1 MIIAVI
7 VLGIAVVILAL
18 LLIQIK
24 IGSGNTVEQIQR
36 IKDQDTNNL
45 VNLEIGM
52 GDPALINEI
61 NSLLK
66 MIRQERIF
74 YNRKS
79 HDLEQMMTNISH
91 DLRTPLTSALGYV
104 RLAQYETTDEA
115 ERTRELEITERKL
128 RRLQELIDQ
137 FFEFYKVISEGKQPE
152 MTQINLIGVLEESIS
167 HYYDDYNDRGRRIEF
182 ESEKS
187 NVPILSN
194 KDMLMRVFDNLINN
208 AMKHGR
214 ETLFITVDP
223 REREI
228 VFKNNTQDKNLDPDH
243 VFDEFYTTDASRT
256 AGSTGLGMA
265 IAKQFIEI
273 LGGSI
278 NASVVGEDFI
288 VTIKLGLTA

>member
-45 VNLEIGM
+45 VNLEMGM

-214 ETLFITVDP
+214 ETLYIDVDP
-223 REREI
+223 HERI
-228 VFKNNTQDKNLDPDH
+228 VTLKNNTAEKNLDPSH
-243 VFDEFYTTDASRT
+243 VFDEFYTTQTSRT

>member
-1 MIIAVI
+1 MLIAVI
-7 VLGIAVVILAL
+7 LLGVLSFILIII
-18 LLIQIK
+18 LIQVK
-24 IGSGNTVEQIQR
+24 IGSMNTVEQIQR
-36 IKDQDTNNL
+36 IKEEDTNNL
-45 VNLEIGM
+45 VNQELGLA
-52 GDPALINEI
+52 DSALINEI

-66 MIRQERIF
+66 MIRDERII

-104 RLAQYETTDEA
+104 RLAQYENTDEA
-115 ERTRELEITERKL
+115 ERARELETTERKL
-128 RRLQELIDQ
+128 CRLEELIEQ

-152 MTQINLIGVLEESIS
+152 LSQLNLIGVIEESVS
-167 HYYDDYNDRGRRIEF
+167 HYYDDYNDRGRRIELNCD
-182 ESEKS
+182 KS

-194 KDMLMRVFDNLINN
+194 KDMLMRVFDNLTNN

-214 ETLFITVDP
+214 ETLFIDVNAH
-223 REREI
+223 ERI
-228 VFKNNTQDKNLDPDH
+228 VTFKNNTLDKNLDPSH

-273 LGGSI
+273 LGGTIS
-278 NASVVGEDFI
+278 ATLQGEDFI
-288 VTIKLGLTA
+288 VTVKLGM

>member
-45 VNLEIGM
+45 VNLEMGM

-243 VFDEFYTTDASRT
+243 VFDEIYTTDASRT